1 MQLSRYD
8 TVRMNNKEYYVMD
21 IIKCNNKQY
30 VYMVNSESDEVLL
43 LRMEK
48 DGVVGVTKEEA
59 EKVGLQ
65 FKEKY
70 YPENN

>member
-21 IIKCNNKQY
+21 VIKCNNKQY
-30 VYMVNSESDEVLL
+30 VYMVDSESDEVLL

-48 DGVVGVTKEEA
+48 DGFVGVTKEEA